1 MKGWRDGY
9 YYLHTN
15 GQIIW
20 KAAMVVD
27 CDPCYFDSPFV
38 VKYWRV
44 RNEMEFDKMK
54 VEAKDIS
61 EGCQCHM

>member
-1 MKGWRDGY
+1 MMGPWRDGY

-20 KAAMVVD
+20 KPAVVKEY
-27 CDPCYFDSPFV
+27 DPEYFESPFV

-44 RNEMEFDKMK
+44 RNIMEFDKMK
-54 VEAKDIS
+54 VEAKDLT
-61 EGCQCHM
+61 EGY